1 MLLRAVLFDLW
12 ETLINDV
19 PERSQPRRLWRTRAV
34 RDVLLAHGR
43 DIAEGDV
50 LVSLDATTVALTRMH
65 DTGRDTDS
73 LGRAVLF
80 AQELETRTG
89 EAPPASAM
97 AEIEDAITCMPLDM
111 APRLAEDAVETVAT
125 LKQRGLA
132 LALVC
137 NAGFTTAPHLRVM
150 LEHYGLLPHFDTLVF
165 SDELRIAKPDARIL
179 SARRWTASPS
189 RAAEC
194 AFIGDN
200 PHTDI
205 SGAIAAGLFR
215 RFSIGAKV
223 RDGITPHA
231 RVDGLS
237 ELIGVLETAPA
248 SLIELT
254 TPHLGRS
261 RLDTPWVG
269 G

>member
-1 MLLRAVLFDLW
+1 MPLRAVLFDLW

-19 PERSQPRRLWRTRAV
+19 PERSQPRRLWRTRSV
-34 RDVLLAHGR
+34 QDVLLTHGR
-43 DIAEGDV
+43 DANEADV
-50 LVSLDATTVALTRMH
+50 LASLDATTGALTRMH

-73 LGRAVLF
+73 AGRAVLF
-80 AQELETRTG
+80 AQELESRTG

-97 AEIEDAITCMPLDM
+97 AELEAVITSMPLDM
-111 APRLAEDAVETVAT
+111 APRLADDAVETVAE

-150 LEHYGLLPHFDTLVF
+150 LDYYGLLPHFDTLVF
-165 SDELRIAKPDARIL
+165 SDELQIAKPDARIFREALDGIGL
-179 SARRWTASPS
+179 S
-189 RAAEC
+189 AAEC

-205 SGAIAAGLFR
+205 SGAIASGLFAIQ
-215 RFSIGAKV
+215 IGAKV
-223 RDGITPHA
+223 RDGVTPHA

-237 ELIGVLETAPA
+237 QLIDVLSSSPLAQ
-248 SLIELT
+248 S
-254 TPHLGRS
+254 
-261 RLDTPWVG
+261 
-269 G
+269 